1 MFGFFKKK
9 EQKIIVEQDK
19 TISVLKDALNEKQEQ
34 IRFAEK
40 CSEENIESHIMNL
53 EKVKEILESTTQW
66 KQKQTELNNYVDMAL
81 EVLKGKKD

>member
-9 EQKIIVEQDK
+9 EQKIIAEQDK
-19 TISVLKDALNEKQEQ
+19 TISVLKDALNETQEQ

-40 CSEENIESHIMNL
+40 CSEESIESHIMNL
-53 EKVKEILESTTQW
+53 EKIKGILEGTTQW